1 MPYFP
6 QPQAVS
12 RPPRVRFAEA
22 TPAVLRSKDGRC
34 VPGKLEIVSI
44 TGGLLCLAKPLD
56 LGSKVKLLFLTRR
69 GAVFSSAEMLNP
81 VSWSL
86 QPFRFVTL
94 YRDDEKRLRAAI
106 KSSLEW
112 RRETHGWV
120 ERVRAW

>member
-6 QPQAVS
+6 QPQAIP

-22 TPAVLRSKDGRC
+22 TPAVLRSKDGHC
-34 VPGKLEIVSI
+34 VPGKLEVVSV
-44 TGGLLCLAKPLD
+44 TGGLLCLTRPLD
-56 LGSKVKLLFLTRR
+56 RGSNVKLLFLTRR
-69 GAVFSSAEMLNP
+69 GAVFSAAEMLTP

-86 QPFRFVTL
+86 QPFRFTNL
-94 YRDDEKRLRAAI
+94 YQDDEKRLRAAI

-112 RRETHGWV
+112 RRETHGCV